1 MQQNK
6 TYAKILESQGFF
18 EEAFVIYKKLL
29 KQNPEDEE
37 IKTALKRLKKIRII
51 WSQDGLPE
59 NVKTAEYAYA
69 FLTWEYP
76 PLWASM
82 YALF

>member
-37 IKTALKRLKKIRII
+37 IKTALKRLKKIRTKFNGTNNNIKEFFI
-51 WSQDGLPE
+51 QMNE
-59 NVKTAEYAYA
+59 NQFNEFEKWLIKG
-69 FLTWEYP
+69 F
-76 PLWASM
+76 
-82 YALF
+82 